1 MRNYRSTEQAKLV
14 TAERL
19 REIADQREAEARSL
33 HRFARGLNRWGLC
46 RAEAEA
52 CYQVRE
58 LRISAMLDRA
68 TAASLMIG

>member
-1 MRNYRSTEQAKLV
+1 MHDHIENAKRL

-19 REIADQREAEARSL
+19 RAIAAEREAEAQSL

-46 RAEAEA
+46 KAEAEA

-68 TAASLMIG
+68 TAASLLVG

>member
-1 MRNYRSTEQAKLV
+1 MRDHRSSDDAKRL

-19 REIADQREAEARSL
+19 RAIADAREAEARSL
-33 HRFARGLNRWGLC
+33 HHFARGLHRWGLC

-52 CYQVRE
+52 SYQVRE

-68 TAASLMIG
+68 TAASLLIG

>member
-1 MRNYRSTEQAKLV
+1 MRNHISTEQAKRV

-19 REIADQREAEARSL
+19 QAIADARDAEASSL

-52 CYQVRE
+52 CHQVRE

-68 TAASLMIG
+68 TAASLLIG